1 MNHLWLLA
9 SLPAFFD
16 LALGACECGYAIS
29 NKNEKVVFTDLLESD
44 FVHLDI
50 KDRSGEY
57 GKYGWAAQV
66 FNKSM
71 HDARG
76 PYGEA
81 FTLQN
86 VVSNNIADTRVFNE
100 PGEKGGEAGAHLVV
114 GSEIVDGMVTTSEIA
129 TTDLH
134 FFYGTFRA
142 AIKVTEVAGTC
153 SAFFWYFND
162 TQEIDIEFLSA
173 QFNKDNG
180 TFPVNLVLQSS
191 ESSEAGFDAS
201 NTKDF
206 KRVNLPFDPTADFHE
221 YRFDYLEKEV
231 IFCAD
236 GKELA
241 RMTGSSVPTEPGH
254 LLLSHW
260 SNGNPGWSRGPPK
273 TDATMI
279 VSYVKAYF
287 NSSLDSRQADF
298 VSRCTDPAA
307 EGTVCDVPDNDSTY
321 FFTYQQNMTNNQTT
335 YLDDENAAGYV
346 GLWWSF
352 MLGATLASSAWA
364 IGL

>member
-1 MNHLWLLA
+1 M
-9 SLPAFFD
+9 
-16 LALGACECGYAIS
+16 
-29 NKNEKVVFTDLLESD
+29 
-44 FVHLDI
+44 
-50 KDRSGEY
+50 
-57 GKYGWAAQV
+57 
-66 FNKSM
+66 SM

-86 VVSNNIADTRVFNE
+86 VVSDNIADVEVFNE
-100 PGEKGGEAGAHLVV
+100 LGEKGGDAGAHLVV
-114 GSEIVDGMVTTSEIA
+114 GSEIVDGMVRTSEIA

-142 AIKVTEVAGTC
+142 GIKVTEVAGTC

-162 TQEIDIEFLSA
+162 TQEIDMEFLSA

-180 TFPVNLVLQSS
+180 TFPVNLVLQSP
-191 ESSEAGFDAS
+191 ESSEAGSDAS
-201 NTKDF
+201 NTTDF
-206 KRVNLPFDPTADFHE
+206 KTVNLPFDPTADFHE

-231 IFCAD
+231 IFYVD

-260 SNGNPGWSRGPPK
+260 SNGNAGWSRGPPK
-273 TDATMI
+273 TDAKTI

-287 NSSLDSRQADF
+287 NSSMDSRQADF

-307 EGTVCDVPDNDSTY
+307 EGTFCDIPENDPAY
-321 FFTYQQNMTNNQTT
+321 FFTYQRNMTNNQTT

-346 GLWWSF
+346 GLGWSF
-352 MLGATLASSAWA
+352 VLGAIVISSAWT

>member
-1 MNHLWLLA
+1 MNHLWFLA

-50 KDRSGEY
+50 TDRSGEY

-86 VVSNNIADTRVFNE
+86 VVSNKIADTKVFDE
-100 PGEKGGEAGAHLVV
+100 PGEKGGDAGAHLVV
-114 GSEIVDGMVTTSEIA
+114 GSEIVDGMVKNSEIA
-129 TTDLH
+129 TTQLH
-134 FFYGTFRA
+134 FFYGSFRA
-142 AIKVTEVAGTC
+142 GIKVTDVAGTC

-173 QFNKDNG
+173 EFNKDNG
-180 TFPVNLVLQSS
+180 TYPVNLVLQSLGS
-191 ESSEAGFDAS
+191 REAGFDAS

-206 KRVNLPFDPTADFHE
+206 ERVNLPFDPTTDFHE
-221 YRFDYLEKEV
+221 YRFDYLEREV
-231 IFCAD
+231 VFYGD

-241 RMTGSSVPTEPGH
+241 RMTGSSVPTEAGH

-273 TDATMI
+273 TDATTT

-287 NSSLDSRQADF
+287 NSSMDSRRADF

-307 EGTVCDVPDNDSTY
+307 ESAFCDVPDNDPAY

-335 YLDDENAAGYV
+335 YLDDENAGGVV
-346 GLWWSF
+346 GVWWPS

-364 IGL
+364 ISL

>member
-1 MNHLWLLA
+1 M
-9 SLPAFFD
+9 
-16 LALGACECGYAIS
+16 
-29 NKNEKVVFTDLLESD
+29 
-44 FVHLDI
+44 
-50 KDRSGEY
+50 
-57 GKYGWAAQV
+57 
-66 FNKSM
+66 SM

-76 PYGEA
+76 PYGET

-86 VVSNNIADTRVFNE
+86 VVSNNIADINVFNE
-100 PGEKGGEAGAHLVV
+100 PGEKGGDAGAHLVV
-114 GSEIVDGMVTTSEIA
+114 GSEIVNGMVTTSEIA

-206 KRVNLPFDPTADFHE
+206 RRVNLPFDPTADFHE

-231 IFCAD
+231 IFYAD

-241 RMTGSSVPTEPGH
+241 RMTGSSVPTGPGH

-273 TDATMI
+273 TDATTI

-287 NSSLDSRQADF
+287 NSSMDSRQADF

-307 EGTVCDVPDNDSTY
+307 EGAFCDVPDNDPTY

-335 YLDDENAAGYV
+335 YLDDENAAGCV
-346 GLWWSF
+346 GFWWSF